1 MVHQIVD
8 DHLAQTSHD
17 TLQGRELT
25 TKIIRYLVD
34 DDAWVDLYRATGE
47 LVIPSTLEIQEDLKD
62 LFTALQQ
69 VT

>member
-1 MVHQIVD
+1 MHQIVG

-17 TLQGRELT
+17 ALQGRELT